1 MEDGVTLLDRI
12 HFRDVGGQVNGGLLP
27 VRRGGVDNMQ
37 RLAEAEL
44 KAYRHH
50 HARREES
57 GKEIT
62 LLEASHVAIH
72 FLAQAGRIMALR
84 EADRAGGLAD
94 QVILLNQPPV
104 VEVPPLGARSE
115 EHT

>member
-1 MEDGVTLLDRI
+1 MEYGVTLLDRI
-12 HFRDVGGQVNGGLLP
+12 CFRDVGSQVDIGLLP

-84 EADRAGGLAD
+84 EADRAGGLD
-94 QVILLNQPPV
+94 RKSTRLNSSH
-104 VEVPPLGARSE
+104 L
-115 EHT
+115 